1 MGQSTQID
9 TFSRFTQVSR
19 ETITSLVKYEN
30 YLIQSNKTLNLIGKS
45 TINEIWTRHFLDSS
59 QVIDFIDKNT
69 KNLIDLGSGAGFPG
83 VIIAILAKDRKISL
97 KVKLI
102 EKSPKKASFLREI
115 VNYLNLNVEVLNI
128 NALTY
133 TKKLEA
139 DLIVARAFKPLRIVL
154 QFLDKN
160 TENWKKVF
168 LFLGK
173 TGQSELLQAS
183 KSWHIKYKQRM
194 SVTSNDSVVIEINKL
209 KKKQIE

>member
-1 MGQSTQID
+1 MDRFEQIH
-9 TFSRFTQVSR
+9 TFTRFTQVSR
-19 ETITSLVKYEN
+19 ETIISLKRYEN
-30 YLIQSNKTLNLIGKS
+30 YLIKSNKLLNLIGKS
-45 TINEIWTRHFLDSS
+45 TINQIWLRHFLDSS

-83 VIIAILAKDRKISL
+83 LIIAILAKDRKISL

-183 KSWHIKYKQRM
+183 KSWDIKYKQRM

-209 KKKQIE
+209 KKK

>member
-1 MGQSTQID
+1 MEQSAQID

-45 TINEIWTRHFLDSS
+45 TISEIWTRHFLDSS

-69 KNLIDLGSGAGFPG
+69 NSLIDLGSGAGFPG
-83 VIIAILAKDRKISL
+83 LIIAILAKDRKISL

-128 NALTY
+128 NALTHA
-133 TKKLEA
+133 KKLEA
-139 DLIVARAFKPLRIVL
+139 DLIVARAFKPLKIILR
-154 QFLDKN
+154 FLDKN
-160 TENWKKVF
+160 TKNWKKVF

-173 TGQSELLQAS
+173 TGQNELLQAS
-183 KSWHIKYKQRM
+183 KSWDIKYKQRM
-194 SVTSNDSVVIEINKL
+194 SLTSSDSIVIEINKL
-209 KKKQIE
+209 KKK

>member
-1 MGQSTQID
+1 MGQSIQID

-30 YLIQSNKTLNLIGKS
+30 YLIKSNKTLNLIGKS
-45 TINEIWTRHFLDSS
+45 TINEIWLRHFLDSS

-69 KNLIDLGSGAGFPG
+69 SSLIDLGSGAGFPG
-83 VIIAILAKDRKISL
+83 LVIAILAKDRKMRL

-128 NALTY
+128 NALTHA
-133 TKKLEA
+133 KKLEA
-139 DLIVARAFKPLRIVL
+139 DLIVARAFKPLKIIL

-173 TGQSELLQAS
+173 TGQDELLQAS
-183 KSWHIKYKQRM
+183 KNWHIKYKQRM
-194 SVTSNDSVVIEINKL
+194 SVTSSDSIVIEINKL
-209 KKKQIE
+209 TKK

>member
-1 MGQSTQID
+1 MGQSAQID

-30 YLIQSNKTLNLIGKS
+30 YLIKSNKTLNLIGKS
-45 TINEIWTRHFLDSS
+45 TINEIWLRHFLDSS

-69 KNLIDLGSGAGFPG
+69 GSLIDLGSGAGFPG
-83 VIIAILAKDRKISL
+83 LIIAILAKDRKIHL

-102 EKSPKKASFLREI
+102 EKSPKKASFLKEI

-128 NALTY
+128 NAFTQP
-133 TKKLEA
+133 KKLEA
-139 DLIVARAFKPLRIVL
+139 DLIVARAFKPLKIIL

-173 TGQSELLQAS
+173 TGQDELLQAS

-194 SVTSNDSVVIEINKL
+194 SVTSNDSIVIEINKL
-209 KKKQIE
+209 TKK